1 MDVDGEESMDQAV
14 KKLVRYAL
22 ACEYQRIT
30 IKRTGISEKGQ
41 YCGLHDLFDV
51 DIRSSRKAAPL
62 LQTCV
67 RGSTEAATD
76 KVWHGDG

>member
-1 MDVDGEESMDQAV
+1 MDVDGAESMDQAV

-41 YCGLHDLFDV
+41 CCRLHGCM
-51 DIRSSRKAAPL
+51 DIDTRSAWKAAPL
-62 LQTCV
+62 IQTRL
-67 RGSTEAATD
+67 RGSTEAITN

>member
-1 MDVDGEESMDQAV
+1 MEVDGEESMDQAV

-41 YCGLHDLFDV
+41 YSKSHDLSNA
-51 DIRSSRKAAPL
+51 DIRSSRKATPL
-62 LQTCV
+62 VQTGIRC
-67 RGSTEAATD
+67 SAKTTTEQIWD
-76 KVWHGDG
+76 GDG